1 MIWLGSNVAA
11 KIHCVEG
18 DGTHRCALAKA
29 VRRCWKRAVEKT
41 PNGLQFRS
49 ANSMIFLHVQSFSI
63 IFHGV
68 LGGEK
73 SVPRCHENGMSRC
86 SFGTGKPRCVWL
98 QQKPIWSKLQKQPKV
113 SDGEAWFPK
122 NIWAQLFVNWG
133 TNLCNYFL
141 CPKSCFPCSKD
152 TEHQAF
158 YGLI

>member
-1 MIWLGSNVAA
+1 MIYIYILYWLWYVSKKYDMIWLGSNVAA

-68 LGGEK
+68 FGEK
-73 SVPRCHENGMSRC
+73 SRSLKVPWKWHVPLFFRHRVSLVVFGSSRNQYEA
-86 SFGTGKPRCVWL
+86 SYK
-98 QQKPIWSKLQKQPKV
+98 KQPKV

-122 NIWAQLFVNWG
+122 NIWA
-133 TNLCNYFL
+133 
-141 CPKSCFPCSKD
+141 
-152 TEHQAF
+152 
-158 YGLI
+158 